1 MPRQA
6 LCGAL
11 GHSGDL
17 TGRDSPLWEVPVRW
31 VGMGAIQKRGNDH
44 GPLEMGLG
52 SGPAFLLRCIWGL

>member
-31 VGMGAIQKRGNDH
+31 VGMGAVQK
-44 GPLEMGLG
+44 
-52 SGPAFLLRCIWGL
+52 